1 VHLGQNVGMADTR
14 PQARDFGGSGPWV
27 GLSDTQRAIVL
38 ALLRHGRLSRPE
50 IMKLVGISP
59 GSITRLT
66 TPLVDNGILMAR
78 TERTACTGRPQSPLE
93 VRADAESII
102 GVNLSGESLIAV
114 LADLHLNVLATA
126 RRTLPGHAPA
136 DVVAS
141 LTDAAIELTRSR
153 PDAPAPSC
161 ASVSLGAAA
170 TDERT
175 VTDAVFLGWHR
186 VPLAELV
193 KTRLRMPTAVGNDL
207 AAMTL
212 QEAWFGAGREH
223 DRLVLITVGAGIG
236 FGLVVGGEVIT
247 TPDAELGLVGGIPVA
262 DDGRP
267 ATSLPAMDCL
277 TSPAIERAWSGQGRP
292 PLPAARVVDLAK
304 RGEAA
309 AVAICSSYAR
319 RVGRLIAMA
328 AAFALPDVVVVA
340 GERAEVAALFE
351 DQVMVGTASLR
362 RPDAAPI
369 DIVVREHD
377 RVSWARAAAALALRA
392 RAEGRL

>member
-1 VHLGQNVGMADTR
+1 MHLGQNVGIADTR
-14 PQARDFGGSGPWV
+14 PQARDFGGSGPWA

-78 TERTACTGRPQSPLE
+78 TERTACTGRPQSPPGGA
-93 VRADAESII
+93 RRC
-102 GVNLSGESLIAV
+102 GEHHRSEPVGRVPDRRPAPERS
-114 LADLHLNVLATA
+114 ATA

-175 VTDAVFLGWHR
+175 ITDAVFLGWHR

-267 ATSLPAMDCL
+267 ATSLSAMDCL